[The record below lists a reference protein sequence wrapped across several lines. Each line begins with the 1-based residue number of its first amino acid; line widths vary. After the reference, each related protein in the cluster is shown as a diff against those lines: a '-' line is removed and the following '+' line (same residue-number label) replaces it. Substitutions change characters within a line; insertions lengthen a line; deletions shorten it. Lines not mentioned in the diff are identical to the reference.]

1 MYCKKKGKLVVVS
14 GPSGSG
20 KSTIVKHLLSQ
31 NLNLVFSISACTRLK
46 RKNELDGKDYF
57 FLSVEDFKK
66 KIETDEFLEWEEVYN
81 NNFYGTLKS
90 EVLGKIER
98 GYNVIFDIDVI
109 GAKSIKKVFN
119 SQAFLVYIQAPSIG
133 DISDRLNS
141 RSTEDSKQISTRL
154 AKAKF
159 EEKEKSSFD
168 YILINNDLDEA
179 KKNALIKVKEFI
191 C

>member
-20 KSTIVKHLLSQ
+20 KSTIVKHLLSK
-31 NLNLVFSISACTRLK
+31 NLNLVFSVSACTRLK
-46 RKNELDGKDYF
+46 RKNEKDGKDYF

-141 RSTEDSKQISTRL
+141 RSTEDSKQISIRL

-179 KKNALIKVKEFI
+179 KKML
-191 C
+191 

>member
-1 MYCKKKGKLVVVS
+1 MASY
-14 GPSGSG
+14 
-20 KSTIVKHLLSQ
+20 
-31 NLNLVFSISACTRLK
+31 
-46 RKNELDGKDYF
+46 
-57 FLSVEDFKK
+57 
-66 KIETDEFLEWEEVYN
+66 ETDEFLEWEEVYN

-179 KKNALIKVKEFI
+179 KKNA
-191 C
+191 